1 MKRIWIILLFSPLC
15 LHAQTEPLTLED
27 CIARAVEKWPG
38 SRSASDMLAI
48 GELRQRNAVNTWYPQ
63 MSMGGQATWQ
73 SDVTEVSLPVAMF
86 DLPGMQKDQYRL
98 YVDVNQVLYD
108 GGISSVRAKME
119 RISAAGD
126 SLQVSIDVRKIKEM
140 VIEFYTGILY
150 YRKINEILNAQLERL
165 DKRMESLQFSG
176 TNGLVSGT
184 DVLMFTA
191 EVKKAE
197 QLLSDAEMAETAA
210 LKSLSLLTGLE
221 LTPSSVLESPALPV
235 TLSSENHRP
244 ELALFSLQGNLLSLS
259 QDVTARTLRPRLSA
273 FAQGGYGRPGL
284 NMFSTE
290 FDTYFMVGLR
300 LNWTLY
306 DWGQSKREMQ
316 IADLRKKNLETASEN
331 LMLTI
336 EIQTEQ
342 QLNEMER
349 MKNMLK
355 KDDEMI
361 SIYRQVVSNSSSAL
375 EQGIITPVDYL
386 EKETLLKVAEAE
398 KARNEVRYIRAYI
411 GYRFIKG
418 EI

>member
-1 MKRIWIILLFSPLC
+1 MKRIWIIFLFFPLC
-15 LHAQTEPLTLED
+15 LHAQTEPLTLEE

-63 MSMGGQATWQ
+63 VSLGGQATWQ

-244 ELALFSLQGNLLSLS
+244 ELALFTLQDNLLSLS
-259 QDVTARTLRPRLSA
+259 QDVTARTLRPRLAA

-290 FDTYFMVGLR
+290 FDTYFMAGLR

-306 DWGQSKREMQ
+306 DWGQSKRERQ

-331 LMLTI
+331 LLQTI
-336 EIQTEQ
+336 EIQGEQ

-349 MKNMLK
+349 LKNLLK
-355 KDDEMI
+355 KDDEII
-361 SIYRQVVSNSSSAL
+361 SIYRQVVANSSSAL
-375 EQGIITPVDYL
+375 EQGIITPVEYL

-398 KARNEVRYIRAYI
+398 RARNEVRLIRAYI